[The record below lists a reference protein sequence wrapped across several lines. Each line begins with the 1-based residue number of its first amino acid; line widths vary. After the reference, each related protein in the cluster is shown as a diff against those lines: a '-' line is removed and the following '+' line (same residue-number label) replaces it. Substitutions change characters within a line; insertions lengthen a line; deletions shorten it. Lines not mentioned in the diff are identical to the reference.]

1 MVRTSTGSDIPD
13 PPQAP
18 GEVAEERVPEAFT
31 VFLTMGEKRR
41 LLSALR
47 HRHRNIRTAL
57 LQWVEEMEQRAAE
70 GGA

>member
-1 MVRTSTGSDIPD
+1 
-13 PPQAP
+13 
-18 GEVAEERVPEAFT
+18 VAEERVPEAFT